1 MMLKNQTEKHFIAKF
16 AIITLLFC
24 AIGFSSCKKE
34 IINQE
39 ESLDQG
45 TKVSRTADLK
55 VSNTFKWST
64 INEMQ
69 VEISPNKA
77 GLFMIQGSKA
87 EVFHKAYL
95 QPGVK
100 HIARLSLPNVHE
112 NLFAYFNGAKEEI
125 KVTAGIARTSLK

>member
-1 MMLKNQTEKHFIAKF
+1 MLSIKPQYIAKNVVF
-16 AIITLLFC
+16 MLLLC
-24 AIGFSSCKKE
+24 ALGFTSCKKD

-39 ESLDQG
+39 ERLDQG